1 MEGPVNKQNHEE
13 QKNGAHPSSD
23 RRMSRSEF
31 LKKVMLTGGVIS
43 APVILDKFLV
53 QPAAAA
59 SSRLTSGQIGGR

>member
-1 MEGPVNKQNHEE
+1 MNKQNNEE
-13 QKNGAHPSSD
+13 KTNGTQPSSD
-23 RRMSRSEF
+23 RRLSRSEF

-59 SSRLTSGQIGGR
+59 SSRLTAGQIGGR